1 MSRAEKAMYL
11 ELLNCGFIEWLKRI
25 TLFAN
30 SIFVFASIFTVSFW
44 LAEPLP
50 IEFQEVSGTWRGAVG
65 SIIVTQR
72 RFNVSKHGIKCKAV
86 HYLISHDDID
96 DNGVLTGDLNFLPAL
111 DLPKADFGVYNV
123 KIPILLP
130 IDVEAGFYEYHSK
143 LFCNLNPLRTVAIEV
158 PVLDVEVFERNIVLP
173 VKE

>member
-86 HYLISHDDID
+86 HYLQHNGGEGAD
-96 DNGVLTGDLNFLPAL
+96 GVLGGDLIFLPAL
-111 DLPKADFGVYNV
+111 DLPKADFGIYNV

-143 LFCNLNPLRTVAIEV
+143 LFCDLNPLRTVTVKV
-158 PVLDVEVFERNIVLP
+158 PMLDVEVFTRNIVLP